1 MSSFKLFWNIH
12 KWTGLTLALV
22 FACSAVTGFGLLI
35 KKRVAWIMPPTMTGA
50 DGTADDLITV
60 QEVLAAVFAQNH
72 PDFQD
77 LDDIDRIDFRPR
89 HRVHK
94 VHSEHHHAEMQIDAI
109 TGDMLSIGTRRS
121 DFLENVHDGSFYGA
135 WVHTWIMPAAAA
147 SLLCMTGSG
156 FWLWIEPKLRRRR
169 RRKGL
174 SRR

>member
-35 KKRVAWIMPPTMTGA
+35 KKRVDWIMPPTMTGA
-50 DGTADDLITV
+50 AGATDDLITV
-60 QEVLAAVFAQNH
+60 QEVLAAVFAQDH

-77 LDDIDRIDFRPR
+77 LEDIDRIDFRPGQ
-89 HRVHK
+89 RVHK

-109 TGDMLSIGTRRS
+109 TGAVLSLGTRRS
-121 DFLENVHDGSFYGA
+121 DFLENIHDGSFYGK
-135 WVHTWIMPAAAA
+135 WVHTWFMPAVAA
-147 SLLCMTGSG
+147 SLLFMIGTGS
-156 FWLWIEPKLRRRR
+156 WLWIEPKLRRRR